1 MNRLWVRLSIV
12 IACVVIFVAL
22 FPIALRWII
31 PPSDGLQKPISAD
44 VSREQIASIQETAE
58 RRIWTSVTQTLLV
71 GALLGLAAGVIVS
84 HWLVAPLQK
93 LEEGV
98 RAVAEHRLQH
108 RVPEQGS
115 EEMQS
120 VASSFNQMAE
130 ELERQ
135 ESLRKNML
143 ADVTHEL
150 RHPAHILQGNLQAIL
165 DGVYPLDMKEIAR
178 LLEQTHQL
186 TILMDDLHQ
195 LALAE
200 ARQLPL
206 NKQETD
212 LGKLISNTLDVSRS
226 MFTSKEITLQSNI
239 PSNPIIREVDGVRIR
254 QAFQNLLNNAFHHTP
269 QGGGITVNLFE
280 RESLVEISVQDT
292 GIGISADHLPHV
304 FDRFY
309 RADASRSR
317 EDGGTGLGLAIA
329 QATIQAHG
337 GDVTAFSTGTGQ
349 GSTFT
354 ITLP

>member
-22 FPIALRWII
+22 FPITLRRII
-31 PPSDGLQKPISAD
+31 PSSDGLRKPISAD
-44 VSREQIASIQETAE
+44 LSAEQIAEIQEGAE
-58 RRIWTSVTQTLLV
+58 NRVWTSVTQTLLV
-71 GALLGLAAGVIVS
+71 GALFGLAAGVVVS

-93 LEEGV
+93 MEEGA
-98 RAVAEHRLQH
+98 RAVAEHQLQH
-108 RVPEQGS
+108 RVPVQGS

-120 VASSFNQMAE
+120 VARSFNQMAE
-130 ELERQ
+130 ELEHQ
-135 ESLRKNML
+135 ETLRKKML

-150 RHPAHILQGNLQAIL
+150 RHPSHILQGNLRAIL
-165 DGVYPLDMKEIAR
+165 DGVFPLEMKEIAR

-186 TILMDDLHQ
+186 TTLVEDLHQ

-212 LGKLISNTLDVSRS
+212 LGSLISNTLDVSQS
-226 MFTSKEITLQSNI
+226 MLTGKGISLQSNI
-239 PSNPIIREVDGVRIR
+239 PSTPIIREIDGVRIR
-254 QAFQNLLNNAFHHTP
+254 QVFQNLLNNAFHHTS
-269 QGGGITVNLFE
+269 QGGAIIVNLLE
-280 RESLVEISVQDT
+280 QEGGVKISVQDT
-292 GIGISADHLPHV
+292 GVGILLEHLPHI

-309 RADASRSR
+309 RADTSLSR
-317 EDGGTGLGLAIA
+317 DDKGTGLGLAIA
-329 QATIQAHG
+329 QAIIQAHD
-337 GDVTAFSTGTGQ
+337 GDIAVFSAGAGQ